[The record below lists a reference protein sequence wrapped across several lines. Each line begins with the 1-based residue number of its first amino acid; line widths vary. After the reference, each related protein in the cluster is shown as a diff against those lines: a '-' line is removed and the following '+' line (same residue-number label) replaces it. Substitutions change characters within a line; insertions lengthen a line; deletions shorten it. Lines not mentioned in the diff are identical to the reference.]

1 MLRIGKGVSRADVA
15 RALRRSGG
23 LTVTYSDLLSA
34 DDIREAVAGVRV
46 AGSPP
51 AAGPL
56 LAWLGSHPATSE
68 DVLRDLAA
76 GTPPREVL
84 IALAVNRRL
93 PADLRQALLESSDE
107 DVREHAQATFGPREV
122 H

>member
-1 MLRIGKGVSRADVA
+1 MLKIGKGVSRADVA
-15 RALRRSGG
+15 RALRRRGG

-34 DDIREAVAGVRV
+34 EDIREAVAGVRV

-51 AAGPL
+51 TAGPL

-68 DVLRDLAA
+68 DVLRDLAS

-93 PADLRQALLESSDE
+93 PAELRKALLESPDE